1 MIRITLDK
9 PDIVKICERSDEIYA
24 KMEPRCDCGFCYG
37 VHVDECEKVQSSNYA
52 RVEATKQLRE
62 EGEID

>member
-1 MIRITLDK
+1 MITLDP
-9 PDIVKICERSDEIYA
+9 PDHEKIYARCDEIYA

-37 VHVDECEKVQSSNYA
+37 VHVDECEKVQSANYA

-62 EGEID
+62 EGEIS